1 MTTLTI
7 KDLRLTEELDGKTM
21 SAVRGGYGLPG
32 WAPLF
37 GMPKFDFKK
46 FSIDASQTIGQ
57 SQNVVN
63 NNGNNAAFVG
73 GIGSTVSPPQA
84 GDNGLSLV

>member
-1 MTTLTI
+1 MTTLMM
-7 KDLRLTEELDGKTM
+7 KDLPTSKELDRDAM
-21 SAVRGGYGLPG
+21 SVIRGGYGLPG

-37 GMPKFDFKK
+37 GMPKFDFNK
-46 FSIDASQTIGQ
+46 FSFEASQTVGQ

-84 GDNGLSLV
+84 GDNGIGLL

>member
-1 MTTLTI
+1 MTTLMM
-7 KDLRLTEELDGKTM
+7 KDLSVSKELDRDAM
-21 SAVRGGYGLPG
+21 SAVRGGQGLPG

-37 GMPKFDFKK
+37 GMPKFDFQK
-46 FSIDASQTIGQ
+46 FSIDASQMVGQ

-73 GIGSTVSPPQA
+73 GIGATASQPHA
-84 GDNGLSLV
+84 GDKGLGLL